1 MIDKENTISTFES
14 VKKVFL
20 DNFIGTRNI
29 MEGKSNFVRCCADKC
44 RVNEQ
49 VYYEIQYY
57 DNDCWMLRFVV
68 DTYANQ
74 REELKTK
81 IANLFLDKKVHRFF
95 VCRSY
100 YSALIVEGRN
110 PITCVNDL
118 KHDLGVVQDKISNII
133 KNTCKVINN
142 IDEHEDIHDKVTIT
156 TRNIDSLL
164 SDSFKI
170 PDYQRGYCWKQ
181 DNIIGLL
188 EDIKNWQGLHKN
200 GCYQVGTIVLSK
212 QQERKDYDVIDG
224 QQRLLTLAIL
234 TKCQGSNKLDNIE
247 IGENN
252 KRQTS
257 VWYLLKAQQAISEWL
272 QRERSIAS
280 IKEDEGNILIDLSK
294 VQVSIVCINQNSPQD
309 TDTDLPF
316 LFFNHLNSLGKRLS
330 DYDLLKSHHL
340 RFIKGDGLSAIMAK
354 RWHSIDTTSNEKL
367 KDIDL
372 KSEVLHNMMF
382 RLRNWRSKTDFS
394 NEADNSVSRELFKHF
409 TMDFTP
415 VPNLCTSYKE
425 LRFDSILS
433 GGIEFFNYVDSYRRK
448 YEAFCETV
456 VFNLLR
462 KYLSWHSNGV
472 LYDGIRALS
481 FLFFCKFGD
490 VYLNDATYCIAY
502 RISILRNEYQV
513 RRSYLRGYEFQ
524 SIVQLIDCVTHESEF
539 LGKMLDPTNSYFIAN
554 KGRTAINYWRSL
566 KSLGKELESM
576 MSSKI
581 NELPISILTEEI

>member
-29 MEGKSNFVRCCADKC
+29 MEGTSNFVRCCADKS

-81 IANLFLDKKVHRFF
+81 IAELFLDKKVHRFF
-95 VCRSY
+95 ICRSY

-110 PITCVNDL
+110 PITCANDL
-118 KHDLGVVQDKISNII
+118 KHDLGVIQDKIANII
-133 KNTCKVINN
+133 KNTCKAIKNINEPEN
-142 IDEHEDIHDKVTIT
+142 IYDKVTIT
-156 TRNIDSLL
+156 TRNIDNLL
-164 SDSFKI
+164 PDSFKI

-188 EDIKNWQGLHKN
+188 EDINNWQVLHKN
-200 GCYQVGTIVLSK
+200 SCYQIGTIVLSTK
-212 QQERKDYDVIDG
+212 KGRNDYEVIDG

-234 TKCQGSNKLDNIE
+234 ARCQGRNSVENFE
-247 IGENN
+247 IGANN

-257 VWYLLKAQQAISEWL
+257 LWHLLNAQKIIKDWL
-272 QRERSIAS
+272 QRKQLVTIT
-280 IKEDEGNILIDLSK
+280 KNEGNNTILDLSK
-294 VQVSIVCINQNSPQD
+294 IQVCIVCINEQSPQD
-309 TDTDLPF
+309 ADLPF

-354 RWHSIDTTSNEKL
+354 RWHSIDKTFNEKL

-372 KSEVLHNMMF
+372 KSEILHNMMY
-382 RLRNWRSKTDFS
+382 RLRNWRNKTDFS
-394 NEADNSVSRELFKHF
+394 VEADNSISRELFKHF
-409 TMDFTP
+409 TMDYTP

-433 GGIEFFNYVDSYRRK
+433 GGLEFFNFVDNYRRK
-448 YEAFCETV
+448 YEAFCETT
-456 VFNLLR
+456 VFTLLR
-462 KYLSWHSNGV
+462 NHLSWHSNGV

-502 RISILRNEYQV
+502 RVSILRNEYHV

-524 SIVQLIDCVTHESEF
+524 FLVQMIDCVTHESEF
-539 LGKMLDPTNSYFIAN
+539 LGKMLDAKNSYSITN
-554 KGRTAINYWRSL
+554 KNITALNYWRSL
-566 KSLGKELESM
+566 RSFGKELEKM
-576 MSSKI
+576 MSSKY
-581 NELPISILTEEI
+581 NDLPINILTDGI